1 MRCRYARML
10 LRCLNY
16 SKKAVMKRFT
26 SYEVQ
31 TCELHAEVPGAA
43 ESFKMRK
50 PKSCRE
56 CFMASPFF
64 HVPLL
69 SATGLALISALVL

>member
-1 MRCRYARML
+1 MPLHDNVAKVLKL
-10 LRCLNY
+10 LKGSCNEAFY
-16 SKKAVMKRFT
+16 F
-26 SYEVQ
+26 YEVQ
-31 TCELHAEVPGAA
+31 TCELHVEVPGAA